1 MYKGIYIA
9 LSGALLKQKQLDVAA
24 QNMANAATSGYKK
37 ERMSFR
43 NSLIPVDNKP
53 AYMADGRSMSEVS
66 AVVTDFSAGG
76 MMKTGNPLDMAIN
89 GDGFFALE
97 GNNYTRNGNFRID
110 GEGYL
115 VTQDGKR
122 VLGSGG
128 PLTVQGGR
136 IDVSASGEIFV
147 DDISVGTL
155 KIVDF
160 PDKKVLKKL
169 SGGVFSA
176 KAAGS
181 EINTEISQ
189 GYLEE
194 SNVET
199 VREMV
204 QMMVSLREFE
214 AYQKM
219 IIAFDEA
226 SSKTINQL
234 GK

>member
-9 LSGALLKQKQLDVAA
+9 LSGALLKQKQLDLSA

-37 ERMSFR
+37 ERISFR

-53 AYMADGRSMSEVS
+53 AGAPDGRSMSDVS
-66 AVVTDFSAGG
+66 AVATDFSPGA
-76 MMKTGNPLDMAIN
+76 MMKTGNPLDLAIN

-97 GNNYTRNGNFRID
+97 GNTYTRNGNFRID

-115 VTQDGKR
+115 VTQDGRR

-128 PLTVQGGR
+128 PVSVQGGR

-147 DDISVGTL
+147 DGVSAGTL
-155 KIVDF
+155 RIVDF
-160 PDKKVLKKL
+160 PDKNVLEKL
-169 SGGVFSA
+169 SGGVFYTRTP
-176 KAAGS
+176 GR
-181 EINTEISQ
+181 EINTQVSQ
-189 GYLEE
+189 GYIEA
-194 SNVET
+194 SNVEA

-204 QMMVSLREFE
+204 EMMVSLREFE

-226 SSKTINQL
+226 SSKTVNQM
-234 GK
+234 GR